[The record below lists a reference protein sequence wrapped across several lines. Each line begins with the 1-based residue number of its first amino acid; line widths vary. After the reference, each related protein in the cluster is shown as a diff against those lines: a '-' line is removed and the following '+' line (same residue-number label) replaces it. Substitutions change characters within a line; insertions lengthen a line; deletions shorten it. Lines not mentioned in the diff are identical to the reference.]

1 MQVGDLIK
9 YCSDVYVTNRTCDR
23 LTSYGIIKEVKNN
36 MALVFW
42 HKNQP
47 FTFSD
52 RRERQSWVEINILT
66 KISET

>member
-9 YCSDVYVTNRTCDR
+9 YHSDMYIKERGCP
-23 LTSYGIIKEVKNN
+23 LSYGIIKKIKND

-52 RRERQSWVEINILT
+52 KRERQSWVEMRILT